1 MEFSWFATC
10 TFFAFIPWISAE
22 EKLLYQTP
30 TENRWRG
37 WEATTNGLS
46 SLNVIKLVFCCFTQY
61 PDYKHPICQRA
72 AFLWWSCRVH
82 DGYPPSLSE
91 DTPVSRAPLLKYNV
105 LLRWWFLPV
114 CRVILH
120 SFVFWTS
127 NLHMLSTIL
136 LLFISKRLTFRT
148 LVLKYIFYFIR
159 WLTSLSLSL
168 FIFSGITFQCPII
181 LHCVVRFAKN
191 RKIGYGVH

>member
-1 MEFSWFATC
+1 MDFCWFATC
-10 TFFAFIPWISAE
+10 TILAFIPWISAE

-82 DGYPPSLSE
+82 HGNPPSLSK
-91 DTPVSRAPLLKYNV
+91 DTPISRAPLLKYNA
-105 LLRWWFLPV
+105 LLSAIF
-114 CRVILH
+114 CTYARVIYTHLFFKLLICMCWAPYFCCL
-120 SFVFWTS
+120 SVSDWLFV
-127 NLHMLSTIL
+127 
-136 LLFISKRLTFRT
+136 
-148 LVLKYIFYFIR
+148 
-159 WLTSLSLSL
+159 
-168 FIFSGITFQCPII
+168 P
-181 LHCVVRFAKN
+181 
-191 RKIGYGVH
+191 